1 MPEQAR
7 EPAPE
12 PGPRERLLR
21 AAVEL
26 LGRSGL
32 GDRSLRAIA
41 DALGTS
47 HRMLLYHFGSR
58 AGLVAAVSLEVERQ
72 QRELVVSGY
81 DTTSPAAMAGY
92 WDQLVEATT
101 RYGPLFFE
109 LAAQAAQHRP
119 EAGEFAA
126 SMVADW
132 LPPLTGLFR
141 TLDLPTDE
149 AGTYARLALAATRGL
164 LLDLLVTGEREE
176 VDAAQQLLG
185 RLLTGPAPPP

>member
-1 MPEQAR
+1 MPE
-7 EPAPE
+7 PAHG
-12 PGPRERLLR
+12 PGPRDLLLR
-21 AAVEL
+21 SAVEL
-26 LGRSGL
+26 LGRTGL

-41 DALGTS
+41 AELGTS

-58 AGLVAAVSLEVERQ
+58 EGLVAAVSLEVERR

-81 DTTSPAAMAGY
+81 DTTSPEAMAEY

-109 LAAQAAQHRP
+109 LAAHAAQHRP
-119 EAGEFAA
+119 EADAFAA

-132 LPPLTGLFR
+132 LPPLTGLFGDLGLPVDQAR
-141 TLDLPTDE
+141 TH
-149 AGTYARLALAATRGL
+149 ARLALAATRGL
-164 LLDLLVTGEREE
+164 LLDLLVTGDRED

-185 RLLTGPAPPP
+185 RLLTQHAAPG